1 MSFSEQGSSASV
13 QSSGTGHSN
22 GTNLPDFEDIQKKY
36 TKRLLLGRHPRSFP
50 RQSELWHHT
59 VSSNSR
65 LARIHNGHKLWNVVD
80 DEVTKAQINDNST
93 VLDSEA
99 DKTPKN
105 EFNYTSTVQLHEKK
119 KQLESLNGIS
129 VDMKSQ
135 VRLHFGMSFFI
146 MNFMDEV
153 LCVNKWDE
161 VLCKPQNKLTQS
173 DRITFKLI
181 DLEDPTNPG
190 AIKYGRPIWLQIID
204 TSSIADNSLQSGSV
218 VGSQL
223 FEPPEMGSVQ
233 KSKTSTKNDV
243 VGLDKLIEICGGL
256 KAIRITG
263 AAGKEEVNEKPNSHI
278 KGYRNKNAWHLG
290 QWVCRS
296 ALRDQSSLDD
306 YVNALSPIFM
316 EQDLYCLASSMGNHY
331 ENWPKR
337 AQDPRLL
344 KLRREDPHS
353 TLSMIEN
360 NPGSIGADL
369 HKANAVSPKPI
380 SLDDDDDS
388 MDSSSSLKKGLE
400 IAASDNENFD
410 HGVLRKVVLRG
421 LPYEHMVDRRCV
433 WRFCIA
439 DSAGDLKLLSAKE
452 QIAQKIMRKARAGL
466 ERSKRNRTGNTRMYE
481 EQALKGRP
489 LVGGETFPRTLRHM
503 TAEFSL
509 EKEAGQLA
517 NVRNNQE
524 AVDEHFVG
532 LFEDIDV
539 HRKRVSRS
547 SSAKR
552 KNTGL
557 RSQSRSTSSGM
568 MSEGSDGVFM
578 TSGVSSSDFGGLG
591 QSSSSSSFLTESG
604 HELSPSAR
612 RGMAGSASQPT
623 LNQRSYEKT
632 GPGAGDGNRN
642 VRFQDGGSTQ
652 STGALKTEHAY
663 LDAVSR
669 ATMGARQYRQ
679 RNNEKHLIDII
690 DSSIGEG
697 ASKTSPG
704 PMSGELGKVKSYG
717 ETICDLH
724 TEFENVNNKITR
736 TYISRD
742 SSRQVGSGRPADQG
756 RANAIA
762 GDNASTVLKLA
773 QKLQGLREEDT
784 LVQEALN
791 HRERVNQYKHISDIF
806 DEFISPS
813 TGAERTATTVECDG
827 TDSEDDM

>member
-1 MSFSEQGSSASV
+1 VDEEV
-13 QSSGTGHSN
+13 QSN
-22 GTNLPDFEDIQKKY
+22 
-36 TKRLLLGRHPRSFP
+36 
-50 RQSELWHHT
+50 
-59 VSSNSR
+59 
-65 LARIHNGHKLWNVVD
+65 
-80 DEVTKAQINDNST
+80 INDSST
-93 VLDSEA
+93 VLNSQGDE
-99 DKTPKN
+99 TPKN

-204 TSSIADNSLQSGSV
+204 NSSIADNSIQSGSV

-223 FEPPEMGSVQ
+223 FDPPQMGSVQ
-233 KSKTSTKNDV
+233 SSESKPDV

-256 KAIRITG
+256 KSIRIIG
-263 AAGKEEVNEKPNSHI
+263 NAPVKDDIANEKPNSHI

-316 EQDLYCLASSMGNHY
+316 EQDLYCLASSMGNAY

-344 KLRREDPHS
+344 KIRREDPHS
-353 TLSMIEN
+353 TLNMIEN

-369 HKANAVSPKPI
+369 HKANAASPKPI
-380 SLDDDDDS
+380 SLDDDDESLDS
-388 MDSSSSLKKGLE
+388 TSSLKKGLE

-489 LVGGETFPRTLRHM
+489 LVGSETFPRMLRHM
-503 TAEFSL
+503 TADFTLKMES
-509 EKEAGQLA
+509 AQMT
-517 NVRNNQE
+517 NVRNNVE
-524 AVDEHFVG
+524 AVDEHFQG

-539 HRKRVSRS
+539 HRKRASRS

-552 KNTGL
+552 KNNGV
-557 RSQSRSTSSGM
+557 RSSSRSGTRSVSSD
-568 MSEGSDGVFM
+568 GSDGVFM
-578 TSGVSSSDFGGLG
+578 TAGCASGEFGLG
-591 QSSSSSSFLTESG
+591 QSSSAASFLTEGSQD
-604 HELSPSAR
+604 LSPSNSRSA
-612 RGMAGSASQPT
+612 RGMSSSASQPGF
-623 LNQRSYEKT
+623 NQRS
-632 GPGAGDGNRN
+632 GGLFSPGAASSSGMDSVHRN
-642 VRFQDGGSTQ
+642 VRFQDGGSNQ
-652 STGALKTEHAY
+652 ATGAIKREHAY
-663 LDAVSR
+663 SEAVQR
-669 ATMGARQYRQ
+669 AMVGAHQYRQ
-679 RNNEKHLIDII
+679 RTNGKLLDII
-690 DSSIGEG
+690 DKSIGEG
-697 ASKTSPG
+697 SETSPSKLEG
-704 PMSGELGKVKSYG
+704 SVGKVKSYG

-724 TEFENVNNKITR
+724 TEFENVNNKITK
-736 TYISRD
+736 TYVSRD
-742 SSRQVGSGRPADQG
+742 SVRQAGGRPADQG
-756 RANAIA
+756 RAMALA
-762 GDNASTVLKLA
+762 GDTAGVVLKLA

-813 TGAERTATTVECDG
+813 SGAERTATTVECEG
-827 TDSEDDM
+827 SGSEDDDE